1 VERCTSIVNEWIR
14 ECHSNHKLCLDTAL
28 EWTQLPSRLLD
39 VHPRLG
45 PSVVLV
51 ECENLENPRGRYA
64 TLSHCWGT
72 SEIIKTTR
80 DSLRQRKLSI
90 GWEELPRTFQDAITL
105 VRALGLQYIWID
117 SICIVQDDQLD
128 WKRES
133 TRMASVY
140 SNSYLNIAATSA
152 SNGHGG
158 CFTQRSLRHI
168 SRNID
173 TRSFLVNKSGNYH
186 PDVFV
191 RPSFDPIHYR
201 YSAYTT
207 NELNPLDAHTT
218 PLLSRAW
225 IFQERNLAPRTVHFH
240 PSEMIMEC
248 KSDFFCECTGLNK
261 VVARSGRDPL
271 DLTTLGNDKVLDQ
284 WQEVVEHFSS
294 LRLTYESDRLP
305 ALLGVATVYQ
315 NRLKC
320 NYLAGIWEVDLARG
334 LLWDIKR
341 YQTMRHQK
349 CTRALHQAAPPTWS
363 WASLTLHEEGAAV
376 IFPAGHD
383 SSFEPDKHFSYEK
396 TSISGKVTECSDC
409 DHVDKDGSA
418 IWIRS
423 LVASA
428 TLIYPQTSDVVMGK
442 KYGMMFDQTHDDMIL
457 ITMVRL
463 HLDVTC
469 SLGEACPVEEG
480 TVVLCSLIGTMEV
493 SSWDNDESIKY
504 QRLLI
509 CKPSTLAEKANERIG
524 VADVKQD
531 LQLFAG
537 AERITQKLV

>member
-1 VERCTSIVNEWIR
+1 VERCTSIVNEWII
-14 ECHSNHKLCLDTAL
+14 ECRSNHKLCLDTAL

-39 VHPRLG
+39 IHPRLG

-51 ECENLENPRGRYA
+51 ECQNLENQRGRYA

-80 DSLRQRKLSI
+80 DSLQQRKLSI
-90 GWEELPRTFQDAITL
+90 AWEELPRTFQDAITL

-140 SNSYLNIAATSA
+140 SNSYLNIAATGA

-158 CFTQRSLRHI
+158 CFAQRSLRHI
-168 SRNID
+168 SGNID
-173 TRSFLVNKSGNYH
+173 TGSFLVNKTDNHH

-191 RPSFDPIHYR
+191 RPSFDPIHHR
-201 YSAYTT
+201 YSAHITS
-207 NELNPLDAHTT
+207 ESNPLDAHTT

-248 KSDFFCECTGLNK
+248 KSDFFCECTGLDK

-271 DLTTLGNDKVLDQ
+271 DLTTLGDDKVLDQ

-341 YQTMRHQK
+341 YQTMQHQK
-349 CTRALHQAAPPTWS
+349 CTRVLHQAAPPTWS
-363 WASLTLHEEGAAV
+363 WASLALHAEGAAV

-396 TSISGKVTECSDC
+396 TSMSGKVTEYSDC
-409 DHVDKDGSA
+409 DHVDKDSSA

-423 LVASA
+423 LVVSA
-428 TLIYPQTSDVVMGK
+428 TLIYPQTSDVIGK
-442 KYGMMFDQTHDDMIL
+442 KYGMMFDQTHEDMIL
-457 ITMVRL
+457 ITTVRL

-480 TVVLCSLIGTMEV
+480 AVVLCSLVGTMEV
-493 SSWDNDESIKY
+493 SGWDNNESSKY
-504 QRLLI
+504 QCLLI
-509 CKPSTLAEKANERIG
+509 CKPSTLAENAYERIG
-524 VADVKQD
+524 VADVKEG
-531 LQLFAG
+531 LQFFVG